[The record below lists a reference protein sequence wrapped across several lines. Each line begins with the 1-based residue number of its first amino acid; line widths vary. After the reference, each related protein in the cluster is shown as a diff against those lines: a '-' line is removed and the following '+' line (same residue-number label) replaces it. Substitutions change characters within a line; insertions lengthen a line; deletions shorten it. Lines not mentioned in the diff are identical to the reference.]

1 MAYSSCASSTWRWA
15 SWVRRVRREDI
26 EDHLGAIDHLD
37 AELLLE
43 VAGLGGTQVVVEEDD
58 VGLLGLDRRLE
69 LLDLA
74 RADVGRDVDLLPLLQ
89 HAADNEQAGCLGQA
103 PELVQGIVGRHVTMG
118 KDNPDQNGSFLTP
131 GTLDAICINQGG
143 I

>member
-1 MAYSSCASSTWRWA
+1 MSICCRFCSMLPTTSK
-15 SWVRRVRREDI
+15 
-26 EDHLGAIDHLD
+26 
-37 AELLLE
+37 
-43 VAGLGGTQVVVEEDD
+43 AGG
-58 VGLLGLDRRLE
+58 
-69 LLDLA
+69 
-74 RADVGRDVDLLPLLQ
+74 
-89 HAADNEQAGCLGQA
+89 LGQA